1 MKLYEVSNEIEKIQK
16 SYIIQFIKS
25 GKATTAKDK
34 ITTNYITPLQCVNY
48 QNQFG
53 FIIPIL

>member
-25 GKATTAKDK
+25 GEATTEKK
-34 ITTNYITPLQCVNY
+34 NNNKLYYSSLVC
-48 QNQFG
+48 
-53 FIIPIL
+53 